1 MRVFLAIEL
10 PDEVCGYLRQLQK
23 NLVYGRFSLV
33 KNFHVTLKFLD
44 EISEAQRQQIKFKL
58 SDLAS
63 EKFTARL
70 SRIGFFPDDKYIKV
84 VWVGAEPA
92 DKFRTLYSEVE
103 ERLKSMFKKDDF
115 VAHITIAR
123 VKFIDDRDKFLNTLR
138 GLSIEQLEFPVN
150 GIKLK
155 RSTLSPSGP
164 VYDDLEEF
172 SLQ

>member
-70 SRIGFFPDDKYIKV
+70 SRIGPIIV
-84 VWVGAEPA
+84 
-92 DKFRTLYSEVE
+92 
-103 ERLKSMFKKDDF
+103 LKSLSLP
-115 VAHITIAR
+115 
-123 VKFIDDRDKFLNTLR
+123 KFI
-138 GLSIEQLEFPVN
+138 
-150 GIKLK
+150 
-155 RSTLSPSGP
+155 
-164 VYDDLEEF
+164 
-172 SLQ
+172 SLV